1 MRKVIITGTPPADW
15 VAEADAITAQLLAA
29 ADDIARQAIVDEN
42 EKHWRDQRIRGW
54 LMSQFANKC
63 WYTEAEESVSPIHVD
78 HFRPKGR
85 VKNLDGS
92 YEEGY
97 WWLTFNW
104 KNYVIAGHLINTKKS
119 DFFPLME
126 GERRAAV
133 NSSEVQLKLEGAVLI
148 DPLTDQT
155 RLISYERDDDGCI
168 AVLAGDIDDLEKFKA
183 EKTIEI
189 LGLNRIDRLNQKRG
203 KKWDDCLKDIQDY
216 RGARAHGAHALV
228 WLVKETAIARLKE
241 RIKYDAEF
249 SSVAE
254 ACIRKQAPEAVIAAV
269 FERRSNM

>member
-1 MRKVIITGTPPADW
+1 MRKVIIKGTPPADW
-15 VAEADAITAQLLAA
+15 VAEADAITAQLQAA
-29 ADDIARQAIVDEN
+29 VDDAARQELLDRHEGF
-42 EKHWRDQRIRGW
+42 WRDPRIRDW
-54 LMSQFANKC
+54 LMGQFANKC
-63 WYTEAEESVSPIHVD
+63 WYTEAEESISPIHVD

-92 YEEGY
+92 YENGY

-119 DFFPLME
+119 DLFPLME
-126 GERRAAV
+126 GECRAAA
-133 NSSEVQLKLEGAVLI
+133 NCPEMQLRLEGAVLI

-155 RLISYERDDDGCI
+155 RLISYDRDDDGCI
-168 AVLAGDIDDLEKFKA
+168 AVFAGGIDDLEKFKA

-203 KKWDDCLKDIQDY
+203 KKWDECLKDIQDY

-228 WLVKETAIARLKE
+228 WLMKETSIARLKE
-241 RIKYDAEF
+241 RVRYDAEF

-254 ACIRKQAPEAVIAAV
+254 ACIRKQAPEAVISAV
-269 FERRSNM
+269 FER

>member
-15 VAEADAITAQLLAA
+15 VAEADAITAQLQVAV
-29 ADDIARQAIVDEN
+29 DDAARQVILDRHEGF
-42 EKHWRDQRIRGW
+42 WRDARIRDW
-54 LMSQFANKC
+54 LMGQFANKC
-63 WYTEAEESVSPIHVD
+63 WYTEAEESISPIHVD

-85 VKNLDGS
+85 VKNFDGS
-92 YEEGY
+92 YEDGY

-104 KNYVIAGHLINTKKS
+104 KNYVIAGHLINSKKS
-119 DFFPLME
+119 DLFPLMN

-133 NSSEVQLKLEGAVLI
+133 NCPEMQLRLEGAVLI

-155 RLISYERDDDGCI
+155 RLISYDRDDDGCI
-168 AVLAGDIDDLEKFKA
+168 AVLAGGIDDLEKFKA

-228 WLVKETAIARLKE
+228 WLMKETSIARLKE
-241 RIKYDAEF
+241 RVKYDAEF

-269 FERRSNM
+269 FER

>member
-1 MRKVIITGTPPADW
+1 MRKVIIKGTPPADW
-15 VAEADAITAQLLAA
+15 VATADAITAQLRVA
-29 ADDIARQAIVDEN
+29 ADESARQVILDEN
-42 EKHWRDQRIRGW
+42 EGFWRDARIRDW
-54 LMSQFANKC
+54 LMGQFANKC
-63 WYTEAEESVSPIHVD
+63 WYTEAEESISPIHVD

-92 YEEGY
+92 YETGY

-119 DFFPLME
+119 DQFPLME
-126 GERRAAV
+126 GESRAAALC
-133 NSSEVQLKLEGAVLI
+133 SEVQLKLEGAVLI

-155 RLISYERDDDGCI
+155 RLISYDRDDDGCI
-168 AVLAGDIDDLEKFKA
+168 AVLAGGIDEIEKFKA

-203 KKWDDCLKDIQDY
+203 KKWDECLSLIEDY
-216 RGARAHGAHALV
+216 RGAQAQGAQALV
-228 WLVKETAIARLKE
+228 WLLKQVSIAHLKE
-241 RIKYDAEF
+241 KIKYDAEF

-254 ACIRKQAPEAVIAAV
+254 ACIRKQAPEAVVAAV
-269 FERRSNM
+269 FDR

>member
-1 MRKVIITGTPPADW
+1 MRKVTITGTPPDDW
-15 VAEADAITAQLLAA
+15 VAEADAITAQLQAA
-29 ADDIARQAIVDEN
+29 TDDAARQVIVDKH
-42 EKHWRDQRIRGW
+42 EKLWRDERIRGW

-63 WYTEAEESVSPIHVD
+63 WYTEAEESISPIHVD

-92 YEEGY
+92 YEDGY

-119 DFFPLME
+119 DLFPLME

-133 NSSEVQLKLEGAVLI
+133 NCPEVQLKLEGTVLI

-155 RLISYERDDDGCI
+155 RLISYDRDDDSCI
-168 AVLAGDIDDLEKFKA
+168 AVIAGGIDELERFKA

-203 KKWDDCLKDIQDY
+203 KKWDDCLSNIQDY
-216 RGARAHGAHALV
+216 CGAKAKGAHALI
-228 WLVKETAIARLKE
+228 WLTKEMAIARLKE
-241 RIKYDAEF
+241 QVKYDAEF
-249 SSVAE
+249 SSIAE
-254 ACIRKQAPEAVIAAV
+254 ACIRKNAPEPVISAV
-269 FERRSNM
+269 FEH